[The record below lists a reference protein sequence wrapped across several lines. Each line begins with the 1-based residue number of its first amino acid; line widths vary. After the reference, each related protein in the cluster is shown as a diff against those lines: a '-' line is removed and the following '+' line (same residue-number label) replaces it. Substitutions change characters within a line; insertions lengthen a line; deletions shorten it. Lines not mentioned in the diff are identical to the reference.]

1 MSDRT
6 PPSSLAAEE
15 AVLGAMLLSR
25 EAIDAVAGVVEA
37 SDFYRPTHSRLYAVI
52 CELHTDAKPADAIT
66 VWDALD
72 DDTRGR
78 IGGLDGLLQLQMDT
92 PATSN
97 AANYAAI
104 VASHAVRRRVIAAGA
119 EIVEAGYTA
128 EDGDA
133 AIAAAQAALSRATS
147 SRSSS
152 QLVHLGDA
160 VEAVFE
166 RWAAIEAGE
175 VAAGQMVGI
184 GPLDQHLGGLQDGEL
199 YVVGALTGAGKTSFG
214 LASAYHVARAGRP
227 VLVVS
232 LEMSAVEI
240 ARRQLLAL
248 SRSTD
253 PMRILSEDERG
264 RAMDYLGKRA
274 LEMCNTALW
283 IDETPEVTVHR
294 IRAQAAALKAEHGHL
309 GLVVV
314 DYLQLVRPA
323 AGGAE
328 TRTLELAAITRGL
341 KLLAREVGCPVM
353 ALSQLNRRPA
363 TARGADALPQLSDLR
378 ESGAIEQDAGVVMLL
393 HRPKT
398 SRPEPFASLRP
409 EDVAEPERIII
420 NVAKNRHGAI
430 GRIDAEWYPQWA
442 LIAVSTGRELAPDKQ
457 RARSAAQ
464 NARLPYAD

>member
-1 MSDRT
+1 
-6 PPSSLAAEE
+6 
-15 AVLGAMLLSR
+15 MLLSR

-37 SDFYRPTHSRLYAVI
+37 SDFYRPAHSSLYAVI
-52 CELHTDAKPADAIT
+52 CELHTAGKPADAIT

-72 DDTRGR
+72 DDTRGHV
-78 IGGLDGLLQLQMDT
+78 GGLDGLLQIQMDT

-104 VASHAVRRRVIAAGA
+104 VASHAVRRRVISAGA
-119 EIVEAGYTA
+119 EIVEAGYSA

-147 SRSSS
+147 GRSAS

-175 VAAGQMVGI
+175 VTAGQMVGI

-253 PMRILSEDERG
+253 PMRIPSEDERG

-294 IRAQAAALKAEHGHL
+294 IRAQAAALKAEHGQL

-341 KLLAREVGCPVM
+341 KLLAREVECPVM

-378 ESGAIEQDAGVVMLL
+378 ESGAIEQDAGVVLLL

-398 SRPEPFASLRP
+398 SRPNVFASMRP
-409 EDVAEPERIII
+409 EDVAEPERIVIH
-420 NVAKNRHGAI
+420 VAKNRHGAL

-442 LIAVSTGRELAPDKQ
+442 LIAVSTGRELAPDEQ

-464 NARLPYAD
+464 DARLPYAD